1 MMTPEKMEI
10 QVQVTAN
17 RNIAQDRFHSIERI
31 RQALP
36 LPQNTYETVLIAK
49 INEDLDAERNAWHLL
64 DLMGVQFVGR
74 LP

>member
-1 MMTPEKMEI
+1 MTPEKMEI

-17 RNIAQDRFHSIERI
+17 RNIAQDRLHSIERI

-49 INEDLDAERNAWHLL
+49 INEDLDAERNTWYLL
-64 DLMGVQFVGR
+64 ALMGVQFVGR